1 MCGLSPVQEK
11 GEIRCEAPNTNI
23 NAFAGAY
30 HVAGQVRTQ
39 SSICHGVCILID
51 MMFKGINSPSA
62 PVY

>member
-30 HVAGQVRTQ
+30 HVAGQVRTDVQ
-39 SSICHGVCILID
+39 HVE
-51 MMFKGINSPSA
+51 
-62 PVY
+62 